1 MQPQHSPVSKEPTTG
16 VTADR
21 DRPTTDLRI
30 PSLRTLIRL
39 GVQAA
44 AIGLVANAVLVV
56 MTVEPGT
63 WREVAGWRWQA
74 APILVGL
81 MAVSWTA
88 NGLRVQAMAAALH
101 HRLTLPQALS
111 ISLSATFG
119 TAATPSSIGAP
130 ILRVGLSRRAG
141 IPMAEATAMT
151 AVNYTIDMVY
161 FAALTP
167 FAVIV
172 VLGDARWRHA
182 LDRVEAPDAHVLA
195 AIGIVALLAVTG
207 GLWYRGRSDR
217 RLLAGLRD
225 RLRVDERAGRTGA
238 AVRSLVRHRPTAL
251 AVDLAFASVQWTARY
266 ATLPVILWAMGETL
280 NPIPLILLQAGLF
293 AFGPLLVVPG
303 GGGGVEALS
312 AFLLSGLVPDGTVGV
327 VVLIW
332 RAVTYHL
339 GLVVSGTVLVLV
351 LGHLDRLFG
360 PPADPPPPGP
370 VSEPDL

>member
-1 MQPQHSPVSKEPTTG
+1 MAQPQHPAASNTPNTG
-16 VTADR
+16 VAVDR
-21 DRPTTDLRI
+21 NRPTAELRI

-63 WREVAGWRWQA
+63 WRQIAGWRWQA

-81 MAVSWTA
+81 MLVSWTA
-88 NGLRVQAMAAALH
+88 NGLRVQAMAAALR
-101 HRLTLPQALS
+101 HRLTLLQALA

-141 IPMAEATAMT
+141 IPMAHATAMT
-151 AVNYTIDMVY
+151 AVNYTVDMVY

-167 FAVIV
+167 FAVLV
-172 VLGDARWRHA
+172 VLGDPRWRNA
-182 LDRVEAPDAHVLA
+182 IDTIEAPDARVLA
-195 AIGIVALLAVTG
+195 AAGTVALLAIAG
-207 GLWYRGRSDR
+207 GLWYRSRSDR

-238 AVRSLVRHRPTAL
+238 AVRAMVRQRPGVLLIDLAL
-251 AVDLAFASVQWTARY
+251 AGVQWTARY
-266 ATLPVILWAMGETL
+266 ASLPVILWAMDETL
-280 NPIPLILLQAGLF
+280 NPVPLILLQAGLF
-293 AFGPLLVVPG
+293 AFGPMLVVPG

-312 AFLLSGLVPDGTVGV
+312 VFLLSGLVPEGTVGV
-327 VVLIW
+327 VVLTW

-339 GLVVSGTVLVLV
+339 GLVVSGTVLAVV
-351 LGHLDRLFG
+351 LGHLDRVFG
-360 PPADPPPPGP
+360 PTREPPP
-370 VSEPDL
+370 SSAD

>member
-1 MQPQHSPVSKEPTTG
+1 MAQPQHPPAPDPPDTG
-16 VTADR
+16 VTVDR
-21 DRPTTDLRI
+21 DRPTTEFRI

-39 GVQAA
+39 GAQAA

-74 APILVGL
+74 APILVVL
-81 MAVSWTA
+81 MMVSWTA
-88 NGLRVQAMAAALH
+88 NGLRVRAMAAALH
-101 HRLTLPQALS
+101 HRLTMLQALS

-167 FAVIV
+167 FAVVV

-182 LDRVEAPDAHVLA
+182 LDRVEVPDARVLA
-195 AIGIVALLAVTG
+195 AIGIVALLVIAG
-207 GLWYRGRSDR
+207 GSWYRGRSDR

-238 AVRSLVRHRPTAL
+238 ALRSLVRHRPGAL
-251 AVDLAFASVQWTARY
+251 LVDLALAAVQWTARY
-266 ATLPVILWAMGETL
+266 ATLPVILWAMGVKL
-280 NPIPLILLQAGLF
+280 NPVPLILLQAGLF
-293 AFGPLLVVPG
+293 AFGPVLVVPG

-312 AFLLSGLVPDGTVGV
+312 AFVLSGLVPDGTVGV

-351 LGHLDRLFG
+351 LGHLDRVFG
-360 PPADPPPPGP
+360 AAAGDTDGAGSAP
-370 VSEPDL
+370 

>member
-1 MQPQHSPVSKEPTTG
+1 VAQPQHPPVSDAPNTG
-16 VTADR
+16 VTVDR
-21 DRPTTDLRI
+21 DRPTTELRI

-39 GVQAA
+39 GAQAA

-56 MTVEPGT
+56 MTVDPGT

-81 MAVSWTA
+81 MIVSWTA

-101 HRLTLPQALS
+101 HRLTLGQALS

-141 IPMAEATAMT
+141 IPMSHATAMT
-151 AVNYTIDMVY
+151 AVNYTVDMVY
-161 FAALTP
+161 FAVLAP
-167 FAVIV
+167 IAVVV
-172 VLGDARWRHA
+172 VLGDPRWRHA
-182 LDRVEAPDAHVLA
+182 LDRIDAPDVRLLV
-195 AIGIVALLAVTG
+195 AIGIVALLVIAG
-207 GLWYRGRSDR
+207 GLWYRSRSDR

-225 RLRVDERAGRTGA
+225 RLKVDERAGRTGA
-238 AVRSLVRHRPTAL
+238 ALRSLVRHRPAAL
-251 AVDLAFASVQWTARY
+251 MVDLALAAVQWTARY
-266 ATLPVILWAMGETL
+266 ASLPVILWAMGVTL

-293 AFGPLLVVPG
+293 AFGPMLVVPG

-312 AFLLSGLVPDGTVGV
+312 VFLLSGLVPEGTVGV

-339 GLVVSGTVLVLV
+339 GLVVSGAVLVMV
-351 LGHLDRLFG
+351 LGHLDRVFG
-360 PPADPPPPGP
+360 PTPEPPRSAGG
-370 VSEPDL
+370 